1 MCGEFSNWF
10 KILEYIIYL
19 FNVILENLYVFGVF
33 YYLKKKK
40 RMSCFDIKCSL
51 YGVFLV
57 FRYFSRYLFL
67 IFWFWVRYNLV
78 YGIFLRFLLWN
89 FNCDIFLFINN
100 VSIICFKRNVF
111 FLVYFKLIYIY
122 IFFKKFMILKVEFL
136 ISF

>member
-40 RMSCFDIKCSL
+40 KMNCFDIKCSL

-57 FRYFSRYLFL
+57 FRYFIRYLFL
-67 IFWFWVRYNLV
+67 FFWFWLRYNLV

-111 FLVYFKLIYIY
+111 LLVYFKLIYIY
-122 IFFKKFMILKVEFL
+122 LFKSLWY
-136 ISF
+136 